1 MATRVGRSEEMTA
14 SIKTCEGLRG
24 QLREKHVVCVLHL
37 GVIERLVAL
46 FHLPYTPARVKVE
59 T

>member
-1 MATRVGRSEEMTA
+1 MTA

-24 QLREKHVVCVLHL
+24 QLREKHVVGVLHL
-37 GVIERLVAL
+37 VVIERLITL